1 MLTWNKAGLYP
12 NPAHSVFGLS
22 KDMGVKQVT
31 LYTLAGK
38 RISKLQSNFGDMNI
52 GDIPLGL
59 YMVHV
64 VANDGLMVKS
74 LKIE

>member
-1 MLTWNKAGLYP
+1 
-12 NPAHSVFGLS
+12 
-22 KDMGVKQVT
+22 MGVKQVT